1 VCARKTP
8 KSPSILM
15 SFQSRIAEV
24 NHASNRL
31 HKWLFV
37 LQERMKKGYMSALK
51 ELTAI
56 IASME
61 KASEAGHQISTDD
74 LQKALDALGWKQAD
88 LWRKAGLNKDTPSR
102 WLSGKTP
109 IPLWVGAYLG
119 TMLEIRRLHEK
130 HVKL

>member
-1 VCARKTP
+1 
-8 KSPSILM
+8 
-15 SFQSRIAEV
+15 
-24 NHASNRL
+24 
-31 HKWLFV
+31 
-37 LQERMKKGYMSALK
+37 MSAFTDLCDI
-51 ELTAI
+51 L
-56 IASME
+56 ASMQE
-61 KASEAGHQISTDD
+61 ASDKGHEISRED

-130 HVKL
+130 YVTPQREDGAP